1 MVPRTQVC
9 RAELGLSDTQ
19 LATLARNSFEYRRG
33 SSNSHLSPSFVT
45 RSPLSHA
52 MLPSVRSGA
61 PEHLVIAGKAAVD
74 AWLARE
80 P

>member
-1 MVPRTQVC
+1 VC

-45 RSPLSHA
+45 RDAS
-52 MLPSVRSGA
+52 SVRSGA